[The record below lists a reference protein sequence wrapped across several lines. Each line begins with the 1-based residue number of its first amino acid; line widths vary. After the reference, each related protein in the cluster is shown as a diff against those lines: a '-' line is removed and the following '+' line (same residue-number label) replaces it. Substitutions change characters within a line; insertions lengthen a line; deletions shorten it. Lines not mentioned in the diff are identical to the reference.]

1 MGLHYTVNNS
11 TSKKFLALGSSF
23 WRGLRNFGYVFAIF
37 CTRQLV
43 SKNVLHYVTKEYVL
57 VLQQYQYYF
66 SQLVVRCTVLLVQ
79 CTSFELLNLRAKEL
93 QLEVE
98 GSTVLQNHRCTNNA
112 GKVHLRSGL
121 VGTLGALFSCS
132 SHVAGL
138 LSRSSHAHTSSLF
151 ISDGYCGGR
160 TFELFDT
167 ARLGFSLPFVE
178 V

>member
-23 WRGLRNFGYVFAIF
+23 WRGLRNLGYVFAIF
-37 CTRQLV
+37 WTRQLV
-43 SKNVLHYVTKEYVL
+43 SKNVLHYVTEEYVL

-66 SQLVVRCTVLLVQ
+66 SQLRVLVRCTVLLVQ

-98 GSTVLQNHRCTNNA
+98 GTTVLQNHHCTINA

-121 VGTLGALFSCS
+121 VGTLGALFS
-132 SHVAGL
+132 
-138 LSRSSHAHTSSLF
+138 RSSHAHTSSLF
-151 ISDGYCGGR
+151 ISNGYCGGR